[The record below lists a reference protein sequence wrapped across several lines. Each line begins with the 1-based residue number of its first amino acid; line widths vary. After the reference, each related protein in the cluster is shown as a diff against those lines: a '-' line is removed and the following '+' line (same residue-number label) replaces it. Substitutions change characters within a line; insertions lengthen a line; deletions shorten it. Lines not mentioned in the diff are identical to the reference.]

1 MTAQVGTLP
10 VGEYAALF
18 VPDPH
23 TFVVVSPLALAYALA
38 LALLIGRLR
47 TRRGVRAPYTRK
59 LFHFA
64 VFTMATVVQLIWGVP
79 GVVVFGTVFA
89 LVVVYAVVRGDG
101 FPLYEALARP
111 SDAPHRSLFV
121 IVPLVTTAV
130 GGVLS
135 NLLFMRYA
143 YIGYLVCGWGDAVG
157 EPVGTRWGRHRY
169 RVPSLV
175 GVPASR
181 SFEGSAAVLLVGA
194 LAAFLG
200 LLAGGF
206 SPDDA
211 AGIALVAGAVG
222 AIVEGISNHG
232 LDNLTVQVAVTA
244 AAYLVAT

>member
-1 MTAQVGTLP
+1 MTAQVGTLS

-18 VPDPH
+18 VPDAH
-23 TFVVVSPLALAYALA
+23 TILIVAPLALAYALA
-38 LALLIGRLR
+38 LATLVGRLR
-47 TRRGVRAPYTRK
+47 TRSGVRAPYTRK

-64 VFTMATVVQLIWGVP
+64 VFTMATVVQLVWGVP
-79 GVVVFGTVFA
+79 GVVIFGTVFA

-121 IVPLVTTAV
+121 LIPLATTAV
-130 GGVLS
+130 GGVIS
-135 NLLFMRYA
+135 NLLFLRYA

-181 SFEGSAAVLLVGA
+181 SLEGSAGVLIVGA

-200 LLAGGF
+200 LLAGGWAAG
-206 SPDDA
+206 DA
-211 AGIALVAGAVG
+211 VGIALVAGSIGAV
-222 AIVEGISNHG
+222 VEAISNHG

-244 AAYLVAT
+244 AAYFVAT